1 MFQPGTLLDRLTRT
15 TIEALDAGALQPI
28 PTDFEFVEDCGVR
41 FLVRVV
47 SNLARKQH
55 AKVESGGGD
64 GGRPNPFLPHDPAM
78 YVADASEMHI
88 CLLNKYNVVD
98 RHLLIVTRQFEHQ
111 QSPLTLA
118 DFKALL
124 RCMAEYD
131 SLGFYNGGT
140 ISGASQAHKHL
151 QLVPLPISPE
161 GPRIPI
167 EPLLVAAGFPGRIG
181 RADGLPFPHALAR
194 FDPRSAVSLA
204 NSAETAHSL
213 YCQMMNV
220 IGLAPDAANSDRIA
234 SAYNLLVAREWMLL
248 VPRIRER
255 FESISLNA
263 LAFAGALLV
272 RTERE
277 MESLKRHGPM
287 CALEHVAKA

>member
-1 MFQPGTLLDRLTRT
+1 
-15 TIEALDAGALQPI
+15 
-28 PTDFEFVEDCGVR
+28 
-41 FLVRVV
+41 
-47 SNLARKQH
+47 
-55 AKVESGGGD
+55 
-64 GGRPNPFLPHDPAM
+64 M
-78 YVADASEMHI
+78 YVADASDTHI
-88 CLLNKYNVVD
+88 CLLNKFNVVD
-98 RHLLIVTRQFEHQ
+98 RHLLIVTREFEHQ
-111 QSPLTLA
+111 QSPLNLA
-118 DFKALL
+118 DFDALL

-140 ISGASQAHKHL
+140 ISGASQPHKHL

-167 EPLLVAAGFPGRIG
+167 EPLLDAAGFRESIG

-194 FDPRSAVSLA
+194 FDHRSAVSLA
-204 NSAETAHSL
+204 NAAETAHSL
-213 YCQMMNV
+213 YSQMKDV

-234 SAYNLLVAREWMLL
+234 SDYNLLITREWMLL

-287 CALEHVAKA
+287 SALEHVAKA